1 MTSNKVGKIIA
12 YVAIILVLI
21 LCIGFLAKFTNGF
34 TSDFTTFYLTVN
46 GEDVMKD
53 GGGYAMSP
61 EEPLKVDVKYTLGD
75 EQGYTVKVV
84 PNIAKDMDFD
94 FSLNGEI
101 CSYQAESDLSSGFD
115 IKYGEG
121 SFTITPKGE
130 NAADILRAIY
140 PDSEIIV
147 SDDSEYTDMFHLVV
161 TTQDGKS
168 SITIGFVVTGPVS
181 DIELDITEITF

>member
-1 MTSNKVGKIIA
+1 MTSSKVSKIIA
-12 YVAIILVLI
+12 YVAIVLVLI
-21 LCIGFLAKFTNGF
+21 VCIGFLAKFTNGF

-53 GGGYAMSP
+53 SGGYAMSP
-61 EEPLKVDVKYTLGD
+61 EEPITVDVKYTLGE

-84 PNIAKDMDFD
+84 PNAAEGMDFD
-94 FSLNGEI
+94 FSLNGEV
-101 CSYQAESDLSSGFD
+101 CSYHAESDLTSGFD

-130 NAADILRAIY
+130 NAAEILRAIY
-140 PDSEIIV
+140 PDSEIVV
-147 SDDSEYTDMFHLVV
+147 SDDAEYTDMFHLVV

-168 SITIGFVVTGPVS
+168 SITVGFVVTGPVS
-181 DIELDITEITF
+181 DIELDMTEIIF